1 MRKDNSP
8 AERQHAGVLRAFAS
22 GHQWPLALFLGIT
35 SESMRSK
42 DGGYPN
48 RFGECSLGHG
58 QLFQRLVQE
67 VA

>member
-8 AERQHAGVLRAFAS
+8 AKRQHASVLRALAF
-22 GHQWPLALFLGIT
+22 GHQWPVALFLGIT
-35 SESMRSK
+35 SESMRYK

-48 RFGECSLGHG
+48 RLGECSLGHG